1 MVLPG
6 GIEPTTSPLPREC
19 STTELRQHRLI
30 FAAHA
35 TGTCAAQPLRGNSLT
50 MTQNPQDPNDPRVI
64 ARKKRQT
71 AALKANMKKRKAA
84 QTQSEEPPE
93 DEKAEGES

>member
-1 MVLPG
+1 
-6 GIEPTTSPLPREC
+6 
-19 STTELRQHRLI
+19 
-30 FAAHA
+30 
-35 TGTCAAQPLRGNSLT
+35 